1 MKIPDTKTKSD
12 SGSVLVVALV
22 MSVVLAIILGSY
34 LTLVASRN
42 RITMRSQAWN
52 EAIPVLEA
60 GIEEAF
66 THMYDDQDS
75 AGILLASNGWSAVLI
90 NSNLV
95 YQKTRHFNSA
105 SFFNDKSYY
114 VVTLSNATTTQP
126 VIYSQGFVPA
136 PLGTNYI
143 SRLVQVVTTNPVI
156 FSKAV
161 AAKGAVSLSGGASVD
176 SFNSS
181 NPLYSSN
188 GMYVA
193 SLREANGGVVTDSTN
208 NPAISVGTGQI
219 FGRTDTGPGG
229 TVTTGGGG
237 GSVGDLAWG
246 SGIEPGYSN
255 NDMNVT
261 YQDQTAPAGYIGW
274 LPPLG
279 PLIYP
284 YGGTNYSYRLSSGNY
299 TYQTGAFSLSGGA
312 SIVVTGNATF
322 VVTGNF
328 SISGQSFIYIAP
340 GGSLQLIV
348 KGSTTS
354 LSGGGVVNGSGVAA
368 NFSYIGLPSNTSVSY
383 SGGSAFIGTINAPEA
398 DFSITG
404 GSDFTGAAIVKT
416 FADSGGSNV
425 HYDESLGGNGLLVMT
440 SYTEL

>member
-22 MSVVLAIILGSY
+22 MSAVLAIILGSY

-161 AAKGAVSLSGGASVD
+161 AATGAVSLGGHATVD

-188 GMYVA
+188 SMYVP

-229 TVTTGGGG
+229 TVTTSGGGT
-237 GSVGDLAWG
+237 VGDLAWG
-246 SGIEPGYSN
+246 SGIEPGYTN

-261 YQDQTAPAGYIGW
+261 YPNQTAPAGYIGW
-274 LPPLG
+274 LPPVAA
-279 PLIYP
+279 LILPYS
-284 YGGTNYSYRLSSGNY
+284 YGGTNYTYRLSGGNY
-299 TYQTGAFSLSGGA
+299 TQSGDFSISGQTM
-312 SIVVTGNATF
+312 VVTGNATF

-328 SISGQSFIYIAP
+328 SMSGQSFIYIAP
-340 GGSLQLIV
+340 NASLQLIV

-354 LSGGGVVNGSGVAA
+354 LSGGGVVNGSGIAA

-425 HYDESLGGNGLLVMT
+425 HYDESLGGNGLLIMT

>member
-1 MKIPDTKTKSD
+1 MTIPDTKTKSD

-22 MSVVLAIILGSY
+22 MSTVLAIILGSY

-60 GIEEAF
+60 GIEEGF
-66 THMYDDQDS
+66 THLYDDS
-75 AGILLASNGWSAVLI
+75 GSLANNGWSAVLI

-95 YQKTRHFNSA
+95 YQKTRYFTNN
-105 SFFNDKSYY
+105 SFFNDKSYC
-114 VVTLSNATTTQP
+114 VVTLSNAVTTQP

-161 AAKGAVSLSGGASVD
+161 AATGAITLGGSGTTVD

-188 GMYVA
+188 GMYVP
-193 SLREANGGVVTDSTN
+193 SLREANGGLVTDSTN
-208 NPAISVGTGQI
+208 NPAISVGTGHVY
-219 FGRTDTGPGG
+219 GKTDTGPLG
-229 TVTTGGGG
+229 TVSTSGG

-255 NDMNVT
+255 NNMNVV
-261 YQDQTAPAGYIGW
+261 YPDQTAPAGYIGW
-274 LPPLG
+274 LAPL
-279 PLIYP
+279 PLIYF
-284 YGGTNYSYRLSSGNY
+284 YGGTNYTYNLGGGNY
-299 TYQTGAFSLSGGA
+299 TQSGNFSISGQTV
-312 SIVVTGNATF
+312 VVTGNATF

-328 SISGQSFIYIAP
+328 SMTGHSFIYVAP
-340 GGSLQLIV
+340 GASLQLIV
-348 KGSTTS
+348 GGSTTV
-354 LSGGGVVNGSGVAA
+354 LAGGGIVNGTGTAA

-383 SGGSAFIGTINAPEA
+383 SGGSAFIGTVNAPEA
-398 DFSITG
+398 DFSISG
-404 GSDFTGAAIVKT
+404 GSDFSGAAIVKSFT
-416 FADSGGSNV
+416 DSGGSSV